1 MKLSIT
7 ELRTVRQWRAA
18 TGLDAVRFEALVPLF
33 AAAYQRVYGAS
44 MAQRPTINPVGATFA
59 DEGEL
64 LFFMLFSLKIGPDL
78 CRTGVLLP
86 KGYCWRIRFK
96 PLLKA
101 SIVRRRPDGSGLMAL
116 RLTN

>member
-18 TGLDAVRFEALVPLF
+18 TGLDAVRFDALVPLF

-44 MAQRPTINPVGATFA
+44 MAERPTINPVGATFA

-86 KGYCWRIRFK
+86 QGRIYMLSPVIKEGYST
-96 PLLKA
+96 A
-101 SIVRRRPDGSGLMAL
+101 
-116 RLTN
+116 